1 MNTSETFK
9 EFLSNLVI
17 TNRDDISTKYKTITK
32 ALNKDYWESESEFD
46 NSLQIGSYG
55 RKTAINGVSDLDM
68 IFELSQEDY
77 KYYNEKEKNGQ
88 LLLLQD
94 VKASIAKSYTTTD
107 IKVDR
112 YVVVVNFSNHKFE
125 VCPVFIQTD
134 GRYKFPDSYNGG
146 KWKFTNPRPE
156 IDEINDFDKT
166 TNQNLK
172 NLSKMTRAWKN
183 KCGVKIGGLL
193 VDTLCYEFLQNNED
207 HWETNYSNYDILV
220 RDYFEFLKDYDKE
233 RKQWNA
239 PGSKQV
245 VYKKGSNFISKA
257 KKAHEN
263 ILEAIEKKENDTVY
277 SIWRKV
283 FGHVF
288 PYPKAI
294 REASLNYSEKEEFI
308 SDRNPIDIKYG
319 LSINCR
325 VKQDGFQI
333 ALLKEMQEKLR
344 KNKKLEFFIQN
355 NEVEAPYKVLWKIK
369 NEGQIAKDK
378 NMLRGQIVEDSGS
391 EIRNEDTNF
400 EGAHFVECYIIKD
413 NVCVAR
419 DRIDV
424 PISTL

>member
-125 VCPVFIQTD
+125 VCPVFIQAD

-233 RKQWNA
+233 RKEWSA

-277 SIWRKV
+277 SIWKRV
-283 FGHVF
+283 FGYPF

-294 REASLNYSEKEEFI
+294 KEASMNYSSKEQYIE
-308 SDRNPIDIKYG
+308 DLYAVDITNS
-319 LSINCR
+319 LSIDCR
-325 VKQDGFQI
+325 VKQDGFQDG
-333 ALLKEMQEKLR
+333 LLRSLKRLR
-344 KNKKLEFFIQN
+344 VNKDLYFYIVHTDVIEPFD
-355 NEVEAPYKVLWKIK
+355 VLWKIK
-369 NEGQIAKDK
+369 NEGEIAKAK
-378 NMLRGQIVEDSGS
+378 NMLRGEILEDKGGKERYEKTSFKGS
-391 EIRNEDTNF
+391 
-400 EGAHFVECYIIKD
+400 HFVECYIIKN

-424 PISTL
+424 PISEY

>member
-17 TNRDDISTKYKTITK
+17 TNRVDISSKYKTITK
-32 ALNKDYWESESEFD
+32 ALNKDFWESESEFD

-55 RKTAINGVSDLDM
+55 RNTAINGVSDLDM
-68 IFELSQEDY
+68 IFELSQEYY

-94 VKASIAKSYTTTD
+94 VKASILKSYPTTD

-125 VCPVFIQTD
+125 VCPVFIQSD
-134 GRYKFPDSYNGG
+134 GRYKFPDSYGGG
-146 KWKFTNPRPE
+146 KWRFTNPRPE

-172 NLSKMTRAWKN
+172 NLSKITRAWKN

-193 VDTLCYEFLQNNED
+193 VDTLCYEFLQSKEE
-207 HWETNYSNYDILV
+207 HWETNYRDYDLLV

-245 VYKKGSNFISKA
+245 VHKKGSNFITEA
-257 KKAHEN
+257 KKAYTN

-277 SIWRKV
+277 SIWKRV
-283 FGHVF
+283 FGYPF
-288 PYPKAI
+288 PYPRTIK
-294 REASLNYSEKEEFI
+294 EASMNYSSQEQYIE
-308 SDRNPIDIKYG
+308 DLYAVDITNS

-325 VKQDGFQI
+325 VKQNGFQDG
-333 ALLKEMQEKLR
+333 LLRELNRLR
-344 KNKKLEFFIQN
+344 VNKDLYFYIVHTDV
-355 NEVEAPYKVLWKIK
+355 VEPYDVLWKIK
-369 NEGQIAKDK
+369 NEGEIAKAK
-378 NMLRGQIVEDSGS
+378 NMLRGEILEDKGGQERYEKTSFKGS
-391 EIRNEDTNF
+391 
-400 EGAHFVECYIIKD
+400 HFVACYIIKN

-424 PISTL
+424 PISEY

>member
-1 MNTSETFK
+1 MNTSETFNK
-9 EFLSNLVI
+9 FLGNLVI
-17 TNRDDISTKYKTITK
+17 SNREDISTKYKTITK

-77 KYYNEKEKNGQ
+77 KYYNENEKNGQ
-88 LLLLQD
+88 LHLLQD
-94 VKASIAKSYTTTD
+94 VKASILKSYPTTD

-125 VCPVFIQTD
+125 VCPVFIQSD
-134 GRYKFPDSYNGG
+134 GRYKFPDSYDGG
-146 KWKFTNPRPE
+146 IWKFTNPRPE

-193 VDTLCYEFLQNNED
+193 IDTLCYEFLQNNEN
-207 HWETNYSNYDILV
+207 HWDTNYSEYDLLV
-220 RDYFEFLKDYDKE
+220 RDYFEFLKNYNKE

-277 SIWRKV
+277 SIWKRV
-283 FGHVF
+283 FGYPF

-294 REASLNYSEKEEFI
+294 KEASMNYSSKEQYIE
-308 SDRNPIDIKYG
+308 DLYAVDITNS
-319 LSINCR
+319 LSIDCR
-325 VKQDGFQI
+325 VKQNGFQDG
-333 ALLKEMQEKLR
+333 LLRMLNRLR
-344 KNKKLEFFIQN
+344 VNKDLYFYIEHTDV
-355 NEVEAPYKVLWKIK
+355 VEPYDVLWKIK
-369 NEGQIAKDK
+369 NEGEIANAK
-378 NMLRGQIVEDSGS
+378 NMLRGEILEDKGGKERYEKTSFKGS
-391 EIRNEDTNF
+391 
-400 EGAHFVECYIIKD
+400 HFVECYIIKN

-424 PISTL
+424 PISEY

>member
-32 ALNKDYWESESEFD
+32 ALNKDYWKSESEFD

-193 VDTLCYEFLQNNED
+193 IDTLCYEFLQSNEN
-207 HWETNYSNYDILV
+207 HWDTNYSSYDLLV
-220 RDYFEFLKDYDKE
+220 RDYFEFLKDYNKE

-239 PGSKQV
+239 PGSNQV

-277 SIWRKV
+277 SIWKRV
-283 FGHVF
+283 FGYPF

-294 REASLNYSEKEEFI
+294 KEASMNYSSKEQYIE
-308 SDRNPIDIKYG
+308 DLYAVDITNS
-319 LSINCR
+319 LSIDCR
-325 VKQDGFQI
+325 VKQNGFQDG
-333 ALLKEMQEKLR
+333 LLRMLNRLR
-344 KNKKLEFFIQN
+344 VNKDLYFYIEHTDV
-355 NEVEAPYKVLWKIK
+355 VEPYDVLWKIK
-369 NEGQIAKDK
+369 NEGEIANAK
-378 NMLRGQIVEDSGS
+378 NMLRGEILEDKGGKERYEKTSFKGS
-391 EIRNEDTNF
+391 
-400 EGAHFVECYIIKD
+400 HFVECYIIKN

-424 PISTL
+424 PISEF

>member
-193 VDTLCYEFLQNNED
+193 IDTLCYEFLQSNQN
-207 HWETNYSNYDILV
+207 HWDTNYSSYDLLV
-220 RDYFEFLKDYDKE
+220 RDYFEFLKDYNKE

-239 PGSKQV
+239 PGSNQV

-263 ILEAIEKKENDTVY
+263 ILEAIEKKDNDTVY
-277 SIWRKV
+277 SIWKRV
-283 FGHVF
+283 FGYPF
-288 PYPKAI
+288 PYPKVI
-294 REASLNYSEKEEFI
+294 KEASINYSSQEQYVE
-308 SDRNPIDIKYG
+308 DLYAVDILNS
-319 LSINCR
+319 LSIDCR
-325 VKQDGFQI
+325 VKQDGFQDG
-333 ALLKEMQEKLR
+333 LLRSLKRLR
-344 KNKKLEFFIQN
+344 VNKDLYFYIVHTDVIEPFD
-355 NEVEAPYKVLWKIK
+355 VLWKIK
-369 NEGQIAKDK
+369 NEGEIAKAK
-378 NMLRGQIVEDSGS
+378 NMLRGEILEDKGGKERYEKTSFKGS
-391 EIRNEDTNF
+391 
-400 EGAHFVECYIIKD
+400 HFVECYIIKN

-424 PISTL
+424 PISEY